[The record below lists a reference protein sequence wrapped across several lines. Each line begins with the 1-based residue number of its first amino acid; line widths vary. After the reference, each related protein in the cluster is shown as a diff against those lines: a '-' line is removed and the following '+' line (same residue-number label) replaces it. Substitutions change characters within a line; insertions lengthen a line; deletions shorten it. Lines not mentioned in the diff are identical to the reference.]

1 MTCSHSEAA
10 SIILIV
16 ASNTDEAGRNIAR
29 KIIELYDFKIL
40 PEQFQGNPIYGRDIG
55 DVEARLLFIGEDS
68 IHAQFIQDCFEVE
81 LIIFVSRHSSS
92 SGIPTLSVHTPGN
105 LTDEA
110 KFGGIPKRV
119 SVSPASMM
127 KDTLQHMAKMKEEI
141 GLNYKVSY
149 ECTHHGPSLDIPTMF
164 AELGSSPKQWRDLK
178 AAEAVARA
186 VVYAIQ
192 EGSTYPA
199 AIGVGGPHY
208 NEKLTRIALSTPTA
222 FGHII
227 PKYAAHLVDASVV
240 RQCVERTKEKV
251 KSAVIDWKGIRAADR
266 NRIVTI
272 LRDMGLDIERV

>member
-1 MTCSHSEAA
+1 VP

-16 ASNTDEAGRNIAR
+16 ASNNDEAGRNIAR

-40 PEQFQGNPIYGRDIG
+40 PEQFQGNPIYERHVG
-55 DVEARLLFIGEDS
+55 DVEARLLFIDEDS

-110 KFGGIPKRV
+110 KFGGIPERV

-186 VVYAIQ
+186 VVCAIQ
-192 EGSTYPA
+192 KSSTYPA

-208 NEKLTRIALSTPTA
+208 NEKLTRIALNTTTA

-227 PKYAAHLVDASVV
+227 PKYAAHFVDASVV
-240 RQCVERTKEKV
+240 RQCVKRTKEKV

-266 NRIVTI
+266 NRIATN
-272 LRDMGLDIERV
+272 LRDMGLNVERV